1 MSEVGSQDEFVKTNT
16 DGSEKGEYSGGNRP
30 VRSRVGK
37 MAPTGMKFD
46 LVKFDGSGNFGLWQT
61 RVKDL
66 LAQ

>member
-1 MSEVGSQDEFVKTNT
+1 MSEIGSQDGIVKTNT
-16 DGSEKGEYSGGNRP
+16 DGTEKGEYSGGDRL
-30 VRSRVGK
+30 VRSWVGK

-61 RVKDL
+61 KVNDL